1 MNAFWEDKTLGD
13 MTDEEWE
20 LLCDGCARCCMIK
33 LENEDDGTIHL
44 PLPAISRAARDCSR
58 LHRADG

>member
-33 LENEDDGTIHL
+33 LENPDL